1 MRRLFLTISL
11 WFGLT
16 LLGVGMIFAAVF
28 AHTGMGPR
36 SVTRLM
42 VHDLSIFFVAG
53 GIFCY
58 FISRYLTEPL
68 DRLGEAAAKIAEGR
82 LDTRVEPS
90 LKRRHDEI
98 AGLARNFDLMAERIE
113 ALVSGQRRLLGDVSH
128 ELRSPLARLM
138 VALTLLKQGP
148 SEEGAEN
155 LERIGLEARRLDI
168 LIGQLL
174 TLTRIDSGAD
184 RGSPA
189 PFDLANLVQEVAS
202 DADFEARARNRR
214 VVVTQSDA
222 CIFEAHEELLR
233 SALENVVR
241 NAVRH
246 TAEGTAAEMSLQA
259 MSCEALLRVRDY
271 GPGVPEEMLAAIFQ
285 PFRRVAD
292 DRSEGAGLGLAIAQR
307 AVQVIGAPS
316 VPSMRL
322 RAADGSLR
330 LLCPIRENLPTCRPK
345 TAAQCGSPRACI
357 VRPRLHWRP

>member
-1 MRRLFLTISL
+1 MARQAGTPVRRLFLIISM
-11 WFGLT
+11 WFCLT
-16 LLGVGMIFAAVF
+16 LVGVGMVSAVVF
-28 AHTGMGPR
+28 THAGLGAR
-36 SVTRLM
+36 SLTRLM

-58 FISRYLTEPL
+58 FISSYLTKPL
-68 DRLGEAAAKIAEGR
+68 DRLGEAAARIADGR

-113 ALVSGQRRLLGDVSH
+113 ALVTGQRRLLGDVSH

-148 SEEGAEN
+148 AAEAAEN
-155 LERIGLEARRLDI
+155 LERIGLEARRLDT

-189 PFDLANLVQEVAS
+189 RFDLANLVQEVAS

-214 VVVTQSDA
+214 VIVTPSDP
-222 CIFEAHEELLR
+222 CMFDGFEELLR
-233 SALENVVR
+233 SAVENVVR

-246 TAEGTAAEMSLQA
+246 TAEGTAVEMSLQKNP
-259 MSCEALLRVRDY
+259 SEALLRVRDY
-271 GPGVPEEMLAAIFQ
+271 GPGVPGEMLDAMFQ
-285 PFRRVAD
+285 PFRRVASD
-292 DRSEGAGLGLAIAQR
+292 HADGAGLGLAIAER
-307 AVQVIGAPS
+307 AVRVHQGTIRALNAPEGGGLI
-316 VPSMRL
+316 VEITLPYPRNPSQ
-322 RAADGSLR
+322 
-330 LLCPIRENLPTCRPK
+330 T
-345 TAAQCGSPRACI
+345 
-357 VRPRLHWRP
+357 